1 MMFSWG
7 FAFLMPLLFL
17 AVTMMLLTWGLADL
31 HAVCLR
37 FSPRVRDLLAK
48 LEQQSGVIPP
58 FAKILVGRC

>member
-37 FSPRVRDLLAK
+37 FSHGFVIFWQSLSR
-48 LEQQSGVIPP
+48 QSGVIPP